1 MPVWLEAGFWGFAA
15 ASALMLG
22 ALFGWFIRFS
32 AKTVAYVMAF
42 GSGILLSALSFELVA
57 DAVGQASPVWIIAG
71 FMGGALVFSLIN
83 RSLNHPAKHR
93 KRSRGQHLHK
103 QSDNTFPNHA
113 SANHVSPTNV
123 SPNGGVAIAAGTL
136 LDGIPESIA
145 IGLLVASGGK
155 LSIVTITA
163 IFISNIPEALSS
175 TAGMRQAGRSG
186 GFILRLWG
194 GIALLSGCFA
204 VIGALFFGSAPE
216 HVKALISCIAAGG
229 IFAMVVETMIPE
241 AFAETHEMSGL
252 VAALGFVVAIALQA
266 LEV

>member
-1 MPVWLEAGFWGFAA
+1 MPLWLEAGLWGFGA
-15 ASALMLG
+15 ASALILG
-22 ALFGWFIRFS
+22 AVLGWFIHFS

-57 DAVGQASPVWIIAG
+57 DAVEQASIGWVIAG
-71 FMGGALVFSLIN
+71 FMAGASVFSLIN
-83 RSLNHPAKHR
+83 RALNHPAKHR
-93 KRSRGQHLHK
+93 KRSRGQHLHGQAGK
-103 QSDNTFPNHA
+103 PA
-113 SANHVSPTNV
+113 S
-123 SPNGGVAIAAGTL
+123 NGGVAIAAGTL

-145 IGLLVASGGK
+145 IGLLAASGGK
-155 LSIVTITA
+155 LSLATIAA

-175 TAGMRQAGRSG
+175 TAGMRSAGRSG
-186 GFILRLWG
+186 MFIVRLWG

-204 VIGALFFGSAPE
+204 IIGALFFGSAPE
-216 HVKALISCIAAGG
+216 HVKALITCIAAGG

-266 LEV
+266 LEA

>member
-22 ALFGWFIRFS
+22 ALLGWFIRFS

-57 DAVGQASPVWIIAG
+57 DAVEQASTVWVIAG

-83 RSLNHPAKHR
+83 RALNHPAKHR
-93 KRSRGQHLHK
+93 KRSRGQHPH
-103 QSDNTFPNHA
+103 SHA
-113 SANHVSPTNV
+113 EASSPVS
-123 SPNGGVAIAAGTL
+123 NGGVAIAAGTL

-252 VAALGFVVAIALQA
+252 VAALGFVVAIALQT
-266 LEV
+266 LEM